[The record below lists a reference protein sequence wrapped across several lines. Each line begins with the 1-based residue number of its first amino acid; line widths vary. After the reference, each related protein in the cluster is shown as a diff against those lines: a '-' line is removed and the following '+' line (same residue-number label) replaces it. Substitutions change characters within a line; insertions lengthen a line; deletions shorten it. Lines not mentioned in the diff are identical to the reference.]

1 MSKELVTI
9 GNKNSL
15 LTLGPDLGMHSHNK
29 EIMRQKVCQGGHW
42 GGNNPSDKMIKPRF
56 QNILKS
62 SEKQV
67 KVLTVGHQ
75 PSLFSDLWGKWP
87 WEWCLQPW
95 PSEQPLWW
103 RWTLWYVWAAIIVI
117 ASCYRKALTLGKTLT
132 AHVSRKTWMCTVQ
145 MYNHNGS
152 LQF

>member
-42 GGNNPSDKMIKPRF
+42 CGNNPSDKMIKPRF

-67 KVLTVGHQ
+67 KVLTVGH
-75 PSLFSDLWGKWP
+75 SLCF
-87 WEWCLQPW
+87 QT
-95 PSEQPLWW
+95 SEE
-103 RWTLWYVWAAIIVI
+103 
-117 ASCYRKALTLGKTLT
+117 
-132 AHVSRKTWMCTVQ
+132 
-145 MYNHNGS
+145 NGHGNGVCS
-152 LQF
+152 PGLRSSHSGGGECCGTYEQQS

>member
-42 GGNNPSDKMIKPRF
+42 CGNNPSDKMIKPRF

-75 PSLFSDLWGKWP
+75 LSVFRPLRKMAMGMVFAALAFGAATLVEVNVVVRMSSNHSDCIL
-87 WEWCLQPW
+87 LQKSTHTRQNP
-95 PSEQPLWW
+95 
-103 RWTLWYVWAAIIVI
+103 YC
-117 ASCYRKALTLGKTLT
+117 SCFQENLNVYSSD
-132 AHVSRKTWMCTVQ
+132 V
-145 MYNHNGS
+145 
-152 LQF
+152 